1 MSGKVREGGGRL
13 GRRLPEALRRAAR
26 RGREAALRA
35 GRRER
40 SLPRRVERLGRRTGR
55 RVLRVGRRSA
65 FRLLRVLNG
74 RRARRAPA
82 ADTGTV
88 RILLQHA
95 YGMGGTIRTVLNLA
109 GHLALERDVE
119 IVSVVRTAEKPF
131 FPIPPGVRVRFL
143 DDRTRPRGPVATLLA
158 RLPSV
163 LIPRQENVH
172 RAVSLLTD
180 LRTVRF
186 LRSMRTGVV
195 ISTRPGFNLIT
206 ALFAPPGVI
215 TVGQE
220 HVGLDMHA
228 PEVARLIK
236 RRYGRLDAFV
246 TLTER
251 DLEHYR
257 RALRPPPRRLLRIPN
272 AVPPLAGDVSGLD
285 QKVVIAIG
293 RFVHAKGFDLL
304 VKAWRPVAEAHPDW
318 VLRVYGRGRAQ
329 AERKLRARIEEA
341 GLSGTMLLMGS
352 SPEIGRELSESSIN
366 VVSSRYE
373 GFSMTILEAMSKGVP
388 VVGFDCPHGPRE
400 IVRDGY
406 NGLLVPPGRP
416 SALAEALCRVIED
429 RELRAALGAGA
440 LRTAAGYDLA
450 SIGARWDAL
459 LSQLGDDHA
468 TGAGRAREHL
478 LDRT

>member
-1 MSGKVREGGGRL
+1 MSGKIRAGEGRL
-13 GRRLPEALRRAAR
+13 GRHLPGVLHRAAR
-26 RGREAALRA
+26 RGREAARRA

-40 SLPRRVERLGRRTGR
+40 GLSRRVERLGRRAGR
-55 RVLRVGRRSA
+55 RTLHAGRRAA
-65 FRLLRVLNG
+65 FGLLRMLNA

-88 RILLQHA
+88 RFLLQHA

-109 GHLALERDVE
+109 GHLARERDVE
-119 IVSVVRTAEKPF
+119 IVSVVRTVESPF

-143 DDRTRPRGPVATLLA
+143 DDRTRPRGPVAALLA

-215 TVGQE
+215 TIGQE
-220 HVGLDMHA
+220 HVAFDLHS
-228 PEVARLIK
+228 PEVVRLIK

-251 DLEHYR
+251 DLERYR
-257 RALRPPPRRLLRIPN
+257 GVLRPPPRRMLRIPN

-285 QKVVIAIG
+285 QKVVIAVG

-304 VKAWRPVAEAHPDW
+304 VKAWKPVAAAHPDW
-318 VLRVYGRGRAQ
+318 VLRVYGRGKAP
-329 AERKLRARIEEA
+329 AEQKLRTRIEEA
-341 GLSGTMLLMGS
+341 GLSDTMLLMGS
-352 SPEIGRELSESSIN
+352 SAEIGRELSQSSIN

-416 SALAEALCRVIED
+416 AALAEALCRVIED
-429 RELRAALGAGA
+429 RELRARLGAGA
-440 LRTAAGYDLA
+440 VRTAADYDLA
-450 SIGARWDAL
+450 TIGARWDAL
-459 LSQLGDDHA
+459 LSRLGDDHA
-468 TGAGRAREHL
+468 VGAGRTREHL
-478 LDRT
+478 LDRA